1 MEVSALTGESVKK
14 LFLTVGE
21 LMNSVEVFLNFCW
34 FLLTFIIATMKKS
47 LLLLVLHACV
57 MSFLIRGIVAQ
68 TPGIASCGI
77 WPHPVREPEHLLHGC
92 WFSLDS
98 DYLITDSLLLACFTS
113 YEPH

>member
-1 MEVSALTGESVKK
+1 MEVSALTGESVEK

-34 FLLTFIIATMKKS
+34 FLFTFIIATVKKGH
-47 LLLLVLHACV
+47 LLLVLQACV
-57 MSFLIRGIVAQ
+57 MSFLIRDIVAK

-77 WPHPVREPEHLLHGC
+77 WPHLVREPEHLLIGC
-92 WFSLDS
+92 CFSLDS
-98 DYLITDSLLLACFTS
+98 DYLITDSLLLACFAT